1 VKVYEGTAKNMTERS
16 TVCIALYPAAN
27 STGWVLWKIATR
39 SKVRGSNVVKLV
51 TTDAIISTMNAIVEE
66 DAVQARAPAQRRLE
80 EIVSQQPTEVRNVE
94 AEEQEAKP
102 EENQEESKEVEVDEE
117 EN

>member
-39 SKVRGSNVVKLV
+39 SKVRGSNIVKLV
-51 TTDAIISTMNAIVEE
+51 TTDAIISTMNAIV
-66 DAVQARAPAQRRLE
+66 PAQRRLE